1 MSNPLS
7 RLSTAPPVTLRV
19 LILVVASIAL
29 MLIDNRTQQL
39 EKLRTSLHTLVY
51 PVIFLS
57 TIPGDAVNS
66 LTRSMQKHSSL
77 QEENEKL
84 KQENLYYKSRFEK
97 LYALEADIERLKRLL
112 GQSEELAEKIL
123 LAELVEVSLEP
134 YTQQIVLNKGTSDD
148 VYIGQPVING
158 EGVIG
163 QVVHTSHLQ
172 SIVTLLTDPD
182 SAVPVMVMR
191 NGLRGIMRGT
201 GVTDKLKL
209 PYLTADT
216 DILVGDLLIS
226 SGMGGRFP
234 TGYPVATITAIERDP
249 SLEFLNII
257 ATPVARLDHGR
268 EVLLIWP
275 GNEQPAETV
284 PEVTEESAPPMAV
297 PLLDGE
303 QQP

>member
-7 RLSTAPPVTLRV
+7 RMSTAPPITLRV
-19 LILVVASIAL
+19 LILVAASIAL
-29 MLIDNRTQQL
+29 MLVDNRTQQL
-39 EKLRTSLHTLVY
+39 EKLRTGLHTLVY

-57 TIPGDAVNS
+57 TIPGDLFHSFSES
-66 LTRSMQKHSSL
+66 LQERSTL
-77 QEENEKL
+77 QEENERL

-97 LYALEADIERLKRLL
+97 LYALEADNERLKRLL
-112 GQSEELAEKIL
+112 GQSDDIAEQVL

-134 YTQQIVLNKGTSDD
+134 YTQQIVLNKGTADN

-163 QVVHTSHLQ
+163 QVVHTSYAQ

-191 NGLRGIMRGT
+191 NGLRGVMRGT
-201 GVTDKLKL
+201 GVRDRLSL
-209 PYLTADT
+209 PYLTPNA

-234 TGYPVATITAIERDP
+234 TGYPVASITAIERNP
-249 SLEFLNII
+249 SLEFLHIE

-275 GNEQPAETV
+275 GEEEMTSKVPAVEEQGQEAMAIPEAE
-284 PEVTEESAPPMAV
+284 E
-297 PLLDGE
+297 G
-303 QQP
+303 Q